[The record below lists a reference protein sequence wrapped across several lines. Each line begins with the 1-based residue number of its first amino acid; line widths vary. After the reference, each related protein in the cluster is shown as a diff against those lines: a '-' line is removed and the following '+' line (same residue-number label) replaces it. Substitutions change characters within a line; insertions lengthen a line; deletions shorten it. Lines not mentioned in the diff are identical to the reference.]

1 MSRKK
6 MSETDK
12 TKLRDA
18 MIKDIMCDF
27 DFDEVHKVMKYVGWE
42 WGDCDGV
49 PSTYSLIKLAEW
61 LLNEAYT
68 KNTTV
73 AQGGFIAKME
83 NGSLELSFV
92 LESMTT
98 FAEDYQDED

>member
-1 MSRKK
+1 MSRK

-12 TKLRDA
+12 FKLRDV

-49 PSTYSLIKLAEW
+49 PSTYSLIKKAEE
-61 LLNEAYT
+61 LLKDAYT
-68 KNTTV
+68 KNKTV
-73 AQGGFIAKME
+73 AQGGFMASME
-83 NGSLELSFV
+83 NDSLSLSFV

-98 FAEDYQDED
+98 FTEDYQDED

>member
-1 MSRKK
+1 

-18 MIKDIMCDF
+18 MIKDVMDEF
-27 DFDEVHKVMKYVGWE
+27 DFDKVHKVMKYVGWE

-49 PSTYSLIKLAEW
+49 PSTYSLIKVAEE
-61 LLNEAYT
+61 LLKDAYT

-83 NGSLELSFV
+83 NGSLELSFI

-98 FAEDYQDED
+98 FTEDYQDED